1 MGGNKAKENN
11 GGSRRRKEP
20 LKWVRNADGS
30 RWFLVVGVDD
40 TSTSGRNE
48 IKEEKE
54 DSRLPTRKSS
64 GPPVTV
70 SWKSGASSDSGGGAM
85 RGNNGYS
92 YGRGY
97 GSGNGY
103 TPKTR
108 KVHSRTT
115 ATITNGSLDKANT
128 LLTKATYHGIPP
140 LQSLLA
146 ATDAIA
152 LQFGLKRFA
161 DGYGRHGNGIVE
173 KSAQRQYENGREL
186 KINGGQDFNLALG
199 SGSPHISLAWTLSEP
214 DPDSKFIDD
223 NNRKDSE
230 IQHDAQGVVEEN
242 VEDDVDGSLRREYA
256 SLLDKLT
263 RLVLV
268 FRQVKIK
275 IGRDV
280 CVVRLR
286 GQRRTDECMTKGV
299 DSASYTAG
307 RAVKD
312 RSGVMIDRVGDRDRG
327 QAAMEEEEEE
337 VESDL
342 VEVEEADEAEESR
355 EEFRKERNILG
366 YD

>member
-30 RWFLVVGVDD
+30 RWFLVIGVDD
-40 TSTSGRNE
+40 ISISGRNE

-64 GPPVTV
+64 GPPVTM

-97 GSGNGY
+97 KSGNGY

-108 KVHSRTT
+108 KVNSSTT
-115 ATITNGSLDKANT
+115 ATIINGSLDKANA
-128 LLTKATYHGIPP
+128 LLTKATYHGLPP
-140 LQSLLA
+140 LQALLA

-152 LQFGLKRFA
+152 LQFGLRRFA
-161 DGYGRHGNGIVE
+161 DGYGRDGNGIVE
-173 KSAQRQYENGREL
+173 KSTQRPYEMGREL
-186 KINGGQDFNLALG
+186 KINGGQDFNLGLG
-199 SGSPHISLAWTLSEP
+199 SGSPHISLAWTLSDP
-214 DPDSKFIDD
+214 DPDPEFIDD
-223 NNRKDSE
+223 NNRKDSK
-230 IQHDAQGVVEEN
+230 IQNDTQGAVEEN
-242 VEDDVDGSLRREYA
+242 DEDEVDGSLRREYA

-280 CVVRLR
+280 FVVRLR

-299 DSASYTAG
+299 DSANNTAG

-312 RSGVMIDRVGDRDRG
+312 RSGVMIDGVGESERG
-327 QAAMEEEEEE
+327 QAAMGEEEE

-342 VEVEEADEAEESR
+342 VEVEEAEEAEELQETLGTEKS
-355 EEFRKERNILG
+355 ILG
-366 YD
+366 YN